1 LMSGRATQR
10 GAGGRG
16 LRPSAVASSSFEPRL
31 PAASAW
37 VERGAARIDDEDFGA
52 MVNEII
58 ELNEVEWAGAAG
70 RFKR

>member
-1 LMSGRATQR
+1 MSGRAMQR

>member
-1 LMSGRATQR
+1 M
-10 GAGGRG
+10 
-16 LRPSAVASSSFEPRL
+16 

-37 VERGAARIDDEDFGA
+37 VERGAARIDDEDFDA